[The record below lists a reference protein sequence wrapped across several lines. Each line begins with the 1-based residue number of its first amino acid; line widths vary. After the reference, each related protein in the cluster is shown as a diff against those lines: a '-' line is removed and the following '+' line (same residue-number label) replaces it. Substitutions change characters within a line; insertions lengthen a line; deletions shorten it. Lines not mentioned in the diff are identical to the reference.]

1 MGTARHPKTSREHDS
16 VVGVLKFFSLV
27 GSSLSFSNWKII
39 PSKLKIVSYDGSSFS
54 PPSIDH
60 FQLIN
65 LEATSTDSSSF
76 HLPDA
81 SRAPYISILSF
92 QFHSVFDS
100 FLSVSWRFNPI
111 LAISSYGANWSCTN
125 SNTSSL
131 SKPPNPPIK
140 ASPSAGPTAPSSRSA
155 VCFFSVTLF
164 AQEMREKD
172 KES

>member
-1 MGTARHPKTSREHDS
+1 MGSPT
-16 VVGVLKFFSLV
+16 
-27 GSSLSFSNWKII
+27 SFSNWKII

-54 PPSIDH
+54 PPSIESII
-60 FQLIN
+60 F
-65 LEATSTDSSSF
+65 SSSIWQ
-76 HLPDA
+76 LPTPIHH
-81 SRAPYISILSF
+81 RSITLTDLGLPIFPFLSF

-100 FLSVSWRFNPI
+100 FLSVSWRFNPF

-131 SKPPNPPIK
+131 SKPPNPLIK

-172 KES
+172 G